1 MLEVFVFKNVAN
13 RKNVITAMGY
23 ICVKAKRVGCVLLSY
38 MGGRGFL
45 DLSLEMRDVFTFYS
59 ENRSDYAPGVVVAE
73 TTASTAPSIDPN
85 GTVFPF
91 Q

>member
-1 MLEVFVFKNVAN
+1 MVCHSRGCFVPEFATRLYV
-13 RKNVITAMGY
+13 
-23 ICVKAKRVGCVLLSY
+23 LSY

-45 DLSLEMRDVFTFYS
+45 DLSLEMQDVFTFYS